1 MEQTRIQ
8 GRPLTALLMLSSF
21 VLLASSGAILFFAP
35 RGHVANASGW
45 ELLGLTRW
53 QWEDLH
59 ACFALLML
67 AAAVPHIWMNRKP
80 LAHHIRRRT
89 AALATSLLPL
99 RFEALVAVALCLI
112 VLIGSV
118 WQAPPFSYVTDLR
131 SGMRGASGHDAPSTA
146 GARQGRWLSE

>member
-1 MEQTRIQ
+1 M
-8 GRPLTALLMLSSF
+8 LMSF

-35 RGHVANASGW
+35 RGGIANASGW

-53 QWEDLH
+53 QWKDLH

-67 AAAVPHIWMNRKP
+67 AAAVPHIWMNRKA
-80 LAHHIRRRT
+80 LAHHVRLRA
-89 AALATSLLPL
+89 AALATSFLPL

-118 WQAPPFSYVTDLR
+118 WQTPPFSYVTDLR
-131 SGMRGASGHDAPSTA
+131 SEMRGASRHGAPSIA

>member
-1 MEQTRIQ
+1 MEQARIQ
-8 GRPLTALLMLSSF
+8 GRPLTALLMLMSF

-35 RGHVANASGW
+35 RGHLANASGW
-45 ELLGLTRW
+45 GLLGLTRW

-80 LAHHIRRRT
+80 LAHHIRRRA

-99 RFEALVAVALCLI
+99 RFEALVAVTLCLI

-131 SGMRGASGHDAPSTA
+131 SEMRGASGYGAHSIA

>member
-1 MEQTRIQ
+1 MEQARVQ
-8 GRPLTALLMLSSF
+8 GRPLTALLMLMSS
-21 VLLASSGAILFFAP
+21 VLLASSGAMLLFAP
-35 RGHVANASGW
+35 RGQVANASGW

-67 AAAVPHIWMNRKP
+67 GRRSRIFGSSKP
-80 LAHHIRRRT
+80 LAHHIRQRT

-99 RFEALVAVALCLI
+99 RFEALLAVALCLM

-118 WQAPPFSYVTDLR
+118 WQAPPFSYVTHLR
-131 SGMRGASGHDAPSTA
+131 SEMRGASGHGAPFAA
-146 GARQGRWLSE
+146 GARQGRWLTE